1 MTWVNYHVPGG
12 NAAMLLISLM
22 LAAAPTSAVKPDI
35 VQRRA
40 ASRARP
46 GASIN
51 RSKRLVEL
59 EAVVRSLPLAS
70 ADKQDQDSGP
80 KGM

>member
-1 MTWVNYHVPGG
+1 
-12 NAAMLLISLM
+12 MLLISLM

-46 GASIN
+46 ASSLN
-51 RSKRLVEL
+51 RSKRLIEL
-59 EAVVRSLPLAS
+59 EAAVKSLPLAA
-70 ADKQDQDSGP
+70 ADERGQADGP

>member
-1 MTWVNYHVPGG
+1 
-12 NAAMLLISLM
+12 MLLISLM

-35 VQRRA
+35 VQRRE

-46 GASIN
+46 ASSMN

-59 EAVVRSLPLAS
+59 EAAVKSLPLAA
-70 ADKQDQDSGP
+70 ADKPDHRSGP
-80 KGM
+80 TGM

>member
-1 MTWVNYHVPGG
+1 
-12 NAAMLLISLM
+12 MLLVSLM
-22 LAAAPTSAVKPDI
+22 LAAAPTSVVKPDI
-35 VQRRA
+35 VQRRT

-46 GASIN
+46 APSVN
-51 RSKRLVEL
+51 RSKRLIEL
-59 EAVVRSLPLAS
+59 EAAVRSLPLAA

>member
-1 MTWVNYHVPGG
+1 
-12 NAAMLLISLM
+12 MLLISLM

-35 VQRRA
+35 VQRRE

-46 GASIN
+46 ATAFN
-51 RSKRLVEL
+51 RSKRLIEL
-59 EAVVRSLPLAS
+59 EAAVHSLPLAS
-70 ADKQDQDSGP
+70 ADEQGYASGP

>member
-1 MTWVNYHVPGG
+1 MI
-12 NAAMLLISLM
+12 LISLM

-35 VQRRA
+35 VPRRE

-46 GASIN
+46 APSAM
-51 RSKRLVEL
+51 RSKRLIEL
-59 EAVVRSLPLAS
+59 EAAVKSLPLA
-70 ADKQDQDSGP
+70 AAEEQGHGPGP

>member
-1 MTWVNYHVPGG
+1 MTARYGDY
-12 NAAMLLISLM
+12 AAMLLISLM

-35 VQRRA
+35 VQRRE

-46 GASIN
+46 ASSVN
-51 RSKRLVEL
+51 RSKRLIEL
-59 EAVVRSLPLAS
+59 EAAVKLLPLA
-70 ADKQDQDSGP
+70 AAEPGQGAGP

>member
-1 MTWVNYHVPGG
+1 LSAPHLEEK
-12 NAAMLLISLM
+12 AAMFLISLM

-35 VQRRA
+35 VQRRE

-46 GASIN
+46 ATSAG
-51 RSKRLVEL
+51 RSRRLVEL
-59 EAVVRSLPLAS
+59 EAAVKSLPLA
-70 ADKQDQDSGP
+70 AAEQQGQAAGP

>member
-1 MTWVNYHVPGG
+1 
-12 NAAMLLISLM
+12 MLLISLM

-35 VQRRA
+35 VQRRE

-46 GASIN
+46 ASSVN

-59 EAVVRSLPLAS
+59 EAAVKSLPFAA
-70 ADKQDQDSGP
+70 ADKQDQRSGP
-80 KGM
+80 TGM